1 MLLDVCKVTER
12 LVTNISRMIKC
23 LKYKKKNLSVWV
35 PSFLTAKS
43 WAYTNTSFS
52 LPYPSFNPSSLLSV
66 LKIKSPLGRKLRES
80 FYSLSEKMA
89 THSNILAWKI
99 PWIEEPGGLTVPRA
113 TKSQTRLSDFAF
125 LLLLLLVNIQLS
137 GRRQLLRGMYEWA
150 GKK

>member
-1 MLLDVCKVTER
+1 MFK
-12 LVTNISRMIKC
+12 IQ
-23 LKYKKKNLSVWV
+23 KKKNLSVWV

-99 PWIEEPGGLTVPRA
+99 PWIEEPGGLQSTGSQRVGHDSA
-113 TKSQTRLSDFAF
+113 TLICFAVRNRFLHRLSCGYQSIRLKLFRTF
-125 LLLLLLVNIQLS
+125 LLIPLNSSHIPPLPRTYS
-137 GRRQLLRGMYEWA
+137 
-150 GKK
+150 